1 MRVGGTQEGQER
13 RVGSNGKSR
22 EKGGRRRRNVR
33 IGNDETKKDKQS
45 SYRAMAILKVFM
57 KYDK

>member
-1 MRVGGTQEGQER
+1 MVKPER
-13 RVGSNGKSR
+13 K
-22 EKGGRRRRNVR
+22 KGGRRRRNVR

-57 KYDK
+57 KYNK